1 MANKHMRKRSIP
13 YIIREMQ
20 NETTM
25 RYHNIPIRIDKKE
38 EENNTPALIQSTV
51 CEDTK

>member
-1 MANKHMRKRSIP
+1 MTNKHINRYSTSLVF
-13 YIIREMQ
+13 RELQ
-20 NETTM
+20 TKTTM
-25 RYHNIPIRIDKKE
+25 TYHNTPIRTDNK